1 MAGEPR
7 FLIIRFWD
15 NEVLENTVGVLR
27 QVQEM
32 ANILLPIKDGVQL
45 RESREGVV
53 MTRKQW
59 DSKTKAMIVMEG
71 LKGKP
76 VAEICEEY
84 QIRQNMYYKWRDQ
97 LLGNIG
103 RVFENVSQRER
114 QLLRENSR
122 LKRVVGELTLEIK
135 KSDGE
140 W

>member
-1 MAGEPR
+1 
-7 FLIIRFWD
+7 
-15 NEVLENTVGVLR
+15 
-27 QVQEM
+27 
-32 ANILLPIKDGVQL
+32 
-45 RESREGVV
+45 
-53 MTRKQW
+53 MTRKHW

-76 VAEICEEY
+76 VGEICEEY

-114 QLLRENSR
+114 KLLRENNR